1 MDSPNPTETDISG
14 RRFPA
19 LAQQVV
25 ESSAKGHVLLG
36 EPHADGMALRSYQF
50 LAGNPQM
57 FQDAAKNGVKHLALE
72 MPQAL
77 QGKVDDYV
85 SGKID
90 RAQLERTLYHEFQ
103 TPWAEGS
110 DKKEFGRLVV
120 DTIDNAKSAGMKV
133 HMADVS
139 WSDISLTRGPS
150 GLNPSTVREIESL
163 EKEISKAHAESG
175 SKESL
180 QAFSKTYVDSLSED
194 RKAQIS
200 HLSDSI
206 WAQKEWER
214 MNDEEQYAH
223 LRKEIPANEKMMMVV
238 GVKHIS
244 GVSVTLPESDPRS
257 GTDPKGIDRF
267 LKEEEGHT
275 VTTIGLWTSDDQKKS
290 LTASDP
296 ENKTGSVT
304 WKGTDYS
311 ASFDSGKV
319 SSEDKKPSQTAA
331 LPQSSPEPTF
341 GFGG

>member
-1 MDSPNPTETDISG
+1 MDSPKTPETSASEAK
-14 RRFPA
+14 FPA
-19 LAQQVV
+19 LARQVV

-36 EPHADGMALRSYQF
+36 EPHTDGMALQSYRF
-50 LAGNPQM
+50 LAENPKM

-103 TPWAEGS
+103 TPWVEGS
-110 DKKEFGRLVV
+110 DKKEFGRSVV
-120 DTIDNAKSAGMKV
+120 DTIDNAKNAGMKI

-139 WSDISLTRGPS
+139 WSDVSLTQGTA
-150 GLNPSTVREIESL
+150 GLNPSTVREIERV
-163 EKEISKAHAESG
+163 EKDISKAHAESG
-175 SKESL
+175 SKESI
-180 QAFSKTYVDSLSED
+180 QAFSKTYMDSLSED
-194 RKAQIS
+194 KKAEMLS
-200 HLSDSI
+200 LSDSI
-206 WAQKEWER
+206 GAQKEWER

-223 LRKEIPANEKMMMVV
+223 LRKEIPANEKMMMMV

-267 LKEEEGHT
+267 LKEEEGHA
-275 VTTIGLWTSDDQKKS
+275 VTTIGLWASDDQKKS
-290 LTASDP
+290 LTAGDP

-319 SSEDKKPSQTAA
+319 SSEDKKPSQTAPS
-331 LPQSSPEPTF
+331 LQSSPAPTF